1 MPDERCTG
9 ALPVGIA
16 LCRVELGAGLG
27 AQAGAEGRSGSAEVA
42 AGSRDGSSAA
52 AGDVDGDSVA
62 PGALQPSH
70 AGIVVTR
77 TGSGGSGAR
86 GAVAKGRR
94 RVGEREVRVLDVGHW
109 RRCASRRGRCRR
121 RAGADGT
128 ARWSGSVLWTRRC
141 AGPAQGDEVPGLWN
155 HSPRG
160 TAGRAVVGV
169 EGASLAVLTAN
180 VLEGCAQRR
189 RTRECV
195 GRALLVS
202 GDEKERRGGGCERRD
217 RGHCWWLGD
226 GGSGGA
232 RIGEGGAGHG
242 EGEET

>member
-1 MPDERCTG
+1 M
-9 ALPVGIA
+9 
-16 LCRVELGAGLG
+16 
-27 AQAGAEGRSGSAEVA
+27 
-42 AGSRDGSSAA
+42 
-52 AGDVDGDSVA
+52 
-62 PGALQPSH
+62 
-70 AGIVVTR
+70 
-77 TGSGGSGAR
+77 
-86 GAVAKGRR
+86 
-94 RVGEREVRVLDVGHW
+94 
-109 RRCASRRGRCRR
+109 
-121 RAGADGT
+121 
-128 ARWSGSVLWTRRC
+128 
-141 AGPAQGDEVPGLWN
+141 PGLWN

-242 EGEET
+242 EGEETSQHGVSMRDETAVRGVECNSPCAGGCE